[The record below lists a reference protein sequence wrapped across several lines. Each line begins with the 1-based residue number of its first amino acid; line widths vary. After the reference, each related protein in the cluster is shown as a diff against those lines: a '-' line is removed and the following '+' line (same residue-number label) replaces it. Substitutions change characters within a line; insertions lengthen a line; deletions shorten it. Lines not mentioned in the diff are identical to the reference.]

1 MAASPPAYARRFD
14 VRRAMD
20 MNTFF
25 SDPRRRNLSVLAGV
39 TIVAVL
45 LAVVALWQQA
55 NIGRRANAP
64 EQFFPGLARHVRD
77 AARIHIVSK
86 AGGAFEIAF
95 IPEKGWVVPSR
106 SDFPA
111 SFDLVRRTLVG
122 LAALQTIEPKTAR
135 ADWLHY
141 IGLEAP
147 PKGDGIEITVRDD
160 KNQVLAALIT
170 GKSEDIG
177 DASGATGL
185 FVRRPGE
192 IQSWLTRSVLDP
204 RATLSDWLEKAVMD
218 VDRARI
224 QEVDVDPAGSASFTV
239 RRALPSEP
247 DFKLAPVPAG
257 KTVADPAAPDGV
269 ASAITGFGFDDV
281 RPAREIDFSDSATN
295 ARVVTK
301 TFDGLKVTVN
311 VKRQGADYWAI
322 VSADAF
328 KPEAEGEASAIN
340 ARASGW
346 AYKLPADKGQLF
358 MTTLDSLIKAPASRT
373 QATP

>member
-1 MAASPPAYARRFD
+1 M
-14 VRRAMD
+14 MD
-20 MNTFF
+20 ISVFL
-25 SDPRRRNLSVLAGV
+25 SDPRRRNLSILAGA

-45 LAVVALWQQA
+45 LALAALWQQA
-55 NIGRRANAP
+55 SIGRPAYAP

-77 AARIHIVSK
+77 AAKIHIESK
-86 AGGAFEIAF
+86 SGGAFDIVF
-95 IPEKGWVVPSR
+95 MPEKGWVVPSR

-141 IGLEAP
+141 IALDGP
-147 PKGDGIEITVRDD
+147 PKGDGLEITVRDD
-160 KNQVLAALIT
+160 KHQVLAALIA

-177 DASGATGL
+177 DATGATGL

-204 RATLSDWLEKAVMD
+204 RGALSDWLEKTVMD

-224 QEVDVDPAGSASFTV
+224 QEVDVDPAGGASFTV
-239 RRALPSEP
+239 RREAPSEP
-247 DFKLAPVPAG
+247 DFKLSPLPMG
-257 KTVADPAAPDGV
+257 KTISDPAAPDGV

-281 RPAREIDFSDSATN
+281 RPAREIDFSDAATN
-295 ARVVTK
+295 ARVITK
-301 TFDGLKVTVN
+301 TFDGLKVTMN
-311 VKRQGADYWAI
+311 IKRQGADYWAI

-328 KPEAEGEASAIN
+328 RPAAAAEATAIN
-340 ARASGW
+340 AHASGW
-346 AYKLPADKGQLF
+346 AYKLPAYKGQLF
-358 MTTLDSLIKAPASRT
+358 MTTLDSLLKSPASGTR
-373 QATP
+373 AAP